1 MEHLADKLDA
11 GWLVRVLFLE
21 LHDESE
27 SAILERR
34 ICRPDDDCV
43 PLEKTLLEVFV
54 WVDQHCVGRVGTHQV
69 MTLSAMGDAETP
81 AGGSVCIRYT
91 E

>member
-1 MEHLADKLDA
+1 MEHLANELDA
-11 GWLVRVLFLE
+11 GWLVGVLLLE

-43 PLEKTLLEVFV
+43 PLEKTLLGVFV
-54 WVDQHCVGRVGTHQV
+54 PVDQHCVGGWELTK
-69 MTLSAMGDAETP
+69 S
-81 AGGSVCIRYT
+81 
-91 E
+91 